1 VTGTE
6 ETEGVGEAHVE
17 ERSHLCSAAI
27 EQASS
32 IIFYL
37 GVMEGP
43 KLKLKTDSESLNGEH
58 IDFRVRVTEHGS
70 HNLEFERLSLFSH
83 PAWYSSPWRE
93 L

>member
-1 VTGTE
+1 MMMAVDRGGLTWFVTGTE

-17 ERSHLCSAAI
+17 ERSHLCFAAI

-43 KLKLKTDSESLNGEH
+43 KLKLKTESLNGEH
-58 IDFRVRVTEHGS
+58 DENYCF
-70 HNLEFERLSLFSH
+70 
-83 PAWYSSPWRE
+83 
-93 L
+93 